1 MDEDNEDD
9 VFDEGLLKEEELDEV
24 YDMCSTFLSLINLLY
39 NNFHKHN
46 FIFFHFSIL

>member
-24 YDMCSTFLSLINLLY
+24 YDWNYKKI
-39 NNFHKHN
+39 
-46 FIFFHFSIL
+46 